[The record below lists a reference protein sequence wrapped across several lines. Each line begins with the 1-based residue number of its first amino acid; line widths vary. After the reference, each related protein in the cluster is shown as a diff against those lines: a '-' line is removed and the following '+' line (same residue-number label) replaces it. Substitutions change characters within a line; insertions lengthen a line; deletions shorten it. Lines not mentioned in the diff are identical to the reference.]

1 MNTPDST
8 PQRRKPAVTPDPA
21 TAAAS
26 PTSPPA
32 SPQLPSIAKSSPRVK
47 VTSPIT
53 IVVSPAVVFRA
64 EKMALPM
71 LISPMSDEHVR
82 YVVHFEAEYQ
92 PGNYKLAIADVAG
105 VSVIH
110 DGRELTCTILRGGTV
125 GLEWSAVGR
134 RCDPICV
141 WIEDD
146 GDLRPAQ
153 LAMCAK
159 AVLERT

>member
-1 MNTPDST
+1 MNANI
-8 PQRRKPAVTPDPA
+8 KP
-21 TAAAS
+21 
-26 PTSPPA
+26 
-32 SPQLPSIAKSSPRVK
+32 SSRVK
-47 VTSPIT
+47 VTSPVT
-53 IVVSPAVVFRA
+53 IVVTPAIVFRA
-64 EKMALPM
+64 EEIALPM
-71 LISPMSDEHVR
+71 VISPTPGEHVR

-92 PGNYKLAIADVAG
+92 PGNYKLVIADVAG

-159 AVLERT
+159 AVLEST